1 MDRETSLLMQL
12 AERPDDR
19 ALRLVFADWLQEEG
33 DPRGEIITLCA
44 RGELSLTE
52 QRKIARLTLKHAGEW
67 LGPLAAIADLFRTRF
82 HEGFLSELVTAP
94 TLGTSGPAEVE
105 RFLALKDSFGHAN
118 QFDALTGEPRLSTCR
133 SLAVPPT
140 GDLPSGL
147 ERFLD
152 HRFLSRLER
161 LELGALD
168 WKSLR
173 ELPLA
178 HLSPRRVVLA
188 SWGAFE
194 DELVGLEQVGVFAR
208 AHGLTLST
216 TDFTNSPTVAR
227 IVASVGAQL
236 RAVKHFREV
245 QLHSH
250 YGPVE
255 GSADWLVAGDDAAI
269 ALPMLD
275 VWALEASEVGFL
287 RMRGEDRRLS
297 HLVVDLSL
305 PEATIAERQATT
317 SGGRPPMVVRL
328 QTAAMVM
335 SLLRGKGIRTVEIK
349 LAPGARLRSTE
360 RHTLFT
366 EARRWGTL
374 QKFVIGDETTIL
386 P

>member
-19 ALRLVFADWLQEEG
+19 ALRLVFADWLQEQG

-67 LGPLAAIADLFRTRF
+67 LGPLASIADLFRTRF
-82 HEGFLSELVTAP
+82 QDGFLSELVTAP
-94 TLGTSGPAEVE
+94 TLGVQPVNELEAKLSTV
-105 RFLALKDSFGHAN
+105 FDS
-118 QFDALTGEPRLSTCR
+118 LVGEPRLSTCR
-133 SLAVPPT
+133 SLSVPPT
-140 GDLPSGL
+140 GELPSGL
-147 ERFLD
+147 ERFLA
-152 HRFLSRLER
+152 HRFLGRVER
-161 LELGALD
+161 LELGQLD
-168 WKSLR
+168 WHSLYDVP
-173 ELPLA
+173 LP
-178 HLSPRRVVLA
+178 HLKPSRVVVA

-194 DELVGLEQVGVFAR
+194 DELRGLEKVDVFAR
-208 AHGLTLST
+208 AESLTLST
-216 TDFTNSPTVAR
+216 TDFTNSPIVQR
-227 IVASVGAQL
+227 IVASVGSQL
-236 RAVKHFREV
+236 AAMKHFREV
-245 QLHSH
+245 RLHSH

-255 GSADWLVAGDDAAI
+255 GSADWLIAGDDAALV
-269 ALPMLD
+269 LPKLEA
-275 VWALEASEVGFL
+275 WSLEASEVGFL
-287 RMRGEDRRLS
+287 RVRGDDRRLS

-305 PEATIAERQATT
+305 PEATVAERQATT

-335 SLLRGKGIRTVEIK
+335 SLLRGKGIRSVEVK